1 MKKNLTTYL
10 YSTVGV
16 AAMFFILIAVF
27 VITSVFKQRLDLTAD
42 KVFTLAQGTKAIL
55 NKLDTPI
62 PIQIRFYYSES
73 LSSMPVFLK
82 NHAKRIEDLLSEY
95 QKYGKGNIEIKKFDP
110 QPLSDAEDSA
120 NLDGVEGQMLQ
131 TGEKMYLGLAINCL
145 DTKVA
150 IGYLNP
156 ERERLLE
163 YDITRAVS
171 QVIRPEKPTIGVM
184 SALQIFGEMNP
195 MAMQMG
201 RMNRSEPWVFISELK
216 RDFNVKQVEMT
227 VDRIDDDI
235 KVLLVLYPRDIT
247 EKTEYALDQF
257 VLRGGK
263 MIAFLDPL
271 SILDSRN
278 QANNPMQRNMNSG
291 ASLDKLLKTWGI
303 EFDKSKVVADMTFL
317 TQINRQGRPER
328 MPTVL
333 SLTKEAAD
341 TNDVATSQITS
352 LLLPFAGSFSGTPAE
367 GLKKTVLLKTTTDSQ
382 LVEKMMA
389 EFSGEQVIKDFSPS
403 GKEMALAVR
412 LTGKFKT
419 AFPEGKPKEKV
430 EDKDKEKEKDSKP
443 EKDETALKESKTDGV
458 VVLIGDADML
468 HDQFCGEVMNFL
480 GQRIFQPRGDNLN
493 LVQSLIE
500 QMGGDS
506 NLIAIRS
513 RNSMTRPFSVV
524 KKMEADAQARWQSK
538 LKDLEKKLQDTQT
551 KLNEMQSKKEGNQR
565 VILSKEQMD
574 AIAKFRQDQ
583 ADINKE
589 LKVVQKNLRRDIDSL
604 EVKLKWV
611 NIAFM
616 PFMVTLSGIALA
628 IFKRKRTAA
637 K

>member
-27 VITSVFKQRLDLTAD
+27 VIASLFKQRLDLTAD

-55 NKLDTPI
+55 NKLDT

-163 YDITRAVS
+163 YDVTRAVS

-333 SLTKEAAD
+333 SLTKDAAD

-430 EDKDKEKEKDSKP
+430 EDKDKEKEKESKP
-443 EKDETALKESKTDGV
+443 EKDEAALKESKTDGV

-551 KLNEMQSKKEGNQR
+551 KLSEMQSKKEGNQR

>member
-367 GLKKTVLLKTTTDSQ
+367 GLKKTVLLKTTADSQ

>member
-55 NKLDTPI
+55 NKLDA

-201 RMNRSEPWVFISELK
+201 RMSRSEPWVFISELK

-333 SLTKEAAD
+333 SLTKESAD

-367 GLKKTVLLKTTTDSQ
+367 GLKKTVLLKTSTDSQ

-430 EDKDKEKEKDSKP
+430 EDKDKEKEKDSKS
-443 EKDETALKESKTDGV
+443 EKDEPALKESKTDGV

-589 LKVVQKNLRRDIDSL
+589 LKVVQKNLRSDIDSL

>member
-16 AAMFFILIAVF
+16 AAMFFLLIAVF
-27 VITSVFKQRLDLTAD
+27 VITSLFKQRLDLTAD

-62 PIQIRFYYSES
+62 QIRFYYSEN

-201 RMNRSEPWVFISELK
+201 RMSRSEPWVFISELK

-235 KVLLVLYPRDIT
+235 KVLLVVYPRDIT

-333 SLTKEAAD
+333 SLTRESAD

-367 GLKKTVLLKTTTDSQ
+367 GLKKTVLLKTSTDSQ

-430 EDKDKEKEKDSKP
+430 EDKDKDKEKDSKP
-443 EKDETALKESKTDGV
+443 EKDEAALKESKTDGV

>member
-55 NKLDTPI
+55 NKLDT